1 LWLSLG
7 MISKIATAEEL
18 ATELRTLLAY
28 VEGSV
33 SPSREH
39 VVANLSGL
47 MDRMITPHGEGEP
60 DFPFSRGTKPYKA
73 LEMVLETLTQYK
85 KALIGARVTP
95 TLVSQVKYAEEQVSK
110 AKTALR
116 TLENQLFK
124 LYQ

>member
-1 LWLSLG
+1 